1 MIQVYLGLTG
11 ALFVIFGLMGLVQ
24 PIPMLAGFG
33 YEVSGPHALIESR
46 AMYGGVFITAGLLM
60 LVALFREALAAPAL
74 WFAVVYLGGLVAG
87 RLVSVAVD
95 GAPAGY
101 FWGFI
106 ALEIVLIVPAA
117 VALRSMHQNN

>member
-1 MIQVYLGLTG
+1 MVRVYLGLTG
-11 ALFVIFGLMGLVQ
+11 ALFVIFGLTGLVQ

-46 AMYGGVFITAGLLM
+46 AMYGGVFIAAGALM
-60 LVALFREALAAPAL
+60 LAALFKTSLVTPAL

-95 GAPAGY
+95 GSPAGY

-106 ALEIVLIVPAA
+106 GLE
-117 VALRSMHQNN
+117 VALAIPAMMSLRRRR